1 MIRVGDSSG
10 RLKDWFARG
19 SASIALV
26 RPDRFLAGL
35 AIPQTVG
42 QACDQL
48 ALALKALPQHVAT
61 IVASK
66 VA

>member
-1 MIRVGDSSG
+1 VGDSSG
-10 RLKDWFARG
+10 RLKEWFALG
-19 SASIALV
+19 TSSIALV

-42 QACDQL
+42 QACDEL
-48 ALALKALPQHVAT
+48 ARALKTLPPTSANAV
-61 IVASK
+61 VSK